1 MSKNFNTSNESF
13 RKIIGNGI
21 TYIVPKF
28 QRDYSWDRE
37 HWEDL
42 WQDIIE
48 QLEQKNSEDQSHYMG
63 YLVLQP
69 VNDKEFKIID
79 GQQRITTLMILILAA
94 LENINGLIQ
103 KSSNDLDKS
112 NNSMRLEALKSTYI
126 GFTDPV
132 SLITKPKLKLN
143 KNNQS
148 YFRSLC
154 NLGGHIQQTKI
165 KSSERLLLRA
175 KKFFVKKI
183 EGSSFAN
190 DGEGIARFIDKMSDI
205 LFFTSIT
212 VSSDLN
218 AYKVFETLNARGVKL
233 STPDLIKNHL
243 FSMVDEKGQISDEE
257 IEQLEEKWEAITQNL
272 GKSDFSQFIQVHWNS
287 KNKSTRQNQLFRAI
301 KGSITNKQQ
310 LFSYLNEL
318 QESSEIFAALD
329 SDKNHEEEFWIGD
342 ELKAAKNP
350 LKTLKNF
357 NISQP
362 YSLLIAAYKNFSK
375 EEFCKIF
382 SYIDVVSIRYNVI
395 GQRQANDQ
403 ERIYNQIAL
412 EISSQNI
419 KNLSQIKEKLRE
431 IYIDDQDFKSD
442 FMRKEIKTGQSDKK
456 ARYLLTRIEKFINSG
471 FSIDESETTL
481 EHILPQKWESYSW
494 WSSHNFEEGDSSSLG
509 NMTLLDKKTNKHA
522 STKSF
527 KEKKELFFE
536 NSYKI
541 TSQIYEFE
549 EWNHEAILKRQKW
562 LAEQAAKCWKI
573 EF

>member
-21 TYIVPKF
+21 TYVVPKF
-28 QRDYSWDRE
+28 QRDYSWDSE
-37 HWEDL
+37 QWEDL

-48 QLEQKNSEDQSHYMG
+48 QLKEKNTDEQSHYMG
-63 YLVLQP
+63 YLVLQS

-94 LENINGLIQ
+94 LENIGRLIE
-103 KSSNDLDKS
+103 KDSNDTNKNNNKTRLDT
-112 NNSMRLEALKSTYI
+112 LKNTYI

-132 SLITKPKLKLN
+132 SLVTKPKLKLN
-143 KNNQS
+143 RNNQS

-154 NLGGHIQQTKI
+154 NLGGHVQQTKI
-165 KSSERLLLRA
+165 KKSERLLLKA
-175 KKFFVKKI
+175 KKFFTKKI
-183 EGSSFAN
+183 EDSEFAE
-190 DGEGIARFIDKMSDI
+190 DGGEIARFIDKMSDI

-212 VSSDLN
+212 VSNDLN

-257 IEQLEEKWEAITQNL
+257 IEQLEDKWESITQNL

-301 KGSITNKQQ
+301 KSSITNKSL

-342 ELKAAKNP
+342 EFKMAKDP
-350 LKTLKNF
+350 LKTLKHF

-375 EEFCKIF
+375 EEFCKVIG
-382 SYIDVVSIRYNVI
+382 YIDAVSIRYNVI

-412 EISSQNI
+412 EISDQRI
-419 KNLSQIKEKLRE
+419 RNLSQIKEKLKE
-431 IYIDDQDFKSD
+431 IYISDDDFRSD
-442 FMRKEIKTGQSDKK
+442 FLRKEIKTSQSDKK
-456 ARYLLTRIEKFINSG
+456 ARYLLMRLEKSINAG
-471 FSIDESETTL
+471 FSIDESEVTL
-481 EHILPQKWESYSW
+481 EHILPQKWESYTW
-494 WSSHNFEEGDSSSLG
+494 WSNNDFEEGDSSSFG
-509 NMTLLDKKTNKHA
+509 NMTLLDKKTNKDI
-522 STKSF
+522 STKPF
-527 KEKKELFFE
+527 QQKKILFGE
-536 NSYKI
+536 SSYRI
-541 TSQIYEFE
+541 TSQLAEYE
-549 EWNHEAILKRQKW
+549 EWNHSTIIKRQKW
-562 LAEQAAKCWKI
+562 LAEQAAKCWRI

>member
-13 RKIIGNGI
+13 RKIIGNGL
-21 TYIVPKF
+21 TYVVPKF
-28 QRDYSWDRE
+28 QRDYSWDSE

-42 WQDIIE
+42 WQDIAE

-94 LENINGLIQ
+94 LENINGLILS
-103 KSSNDLDKS
+103 SSNDSDKS

-494 WSSHNFEEGDSSSLG
+494 WSSHNFEEGDCSSLG
-509 NMTLLDKKTNKHA
+509 NMTLLDKKTNKDA
-522 STKSF
+522 STKTF
-527 KEKKELFFE
+527 KDKKILFLE

-541 TSQIYEFE
+541 TSQICEFE
-549 EWNHEAILKRQKW
+549 EWNHEAIIKRQKW
-562 LAEQAAKCWKI
+562 LSEQAARCWKI

>member
-21 TYIVPKF
+21 TYVVPKF
-28 QRDYSWDRE
+28 QRDYSWDSE
-37 HWEDL
+37 QWEDL

-48 QLEQKNSEDQSHYMG
+48 QLKEKNTDEQSHYMG
-63 YLVLQP
+63 YLVLQS

-94 LENINGLIQ
+94 LENIGRLIE
-103 KSSNDLDKS
+103 KDSNDTNKNNNKTRLDT
-112 NNSMRLEALKSTYI
+112 LKNTYI

-132 SLITKPKLKLN
+132 SLVTKPKLKLN
-143 KNNQS
+143 RNNQS

-154 NLGGHIQQTKI
+154 NLGGHVQQTKI
-165 KSSERLLLRA
+165 KKSERLLLKA
-175 KKFFVKKI
+175 KKFFTKKI
-183 EGSSFAN
+183 EDSEFAE
-190 DGEGIARFIDKMSDI
+190 DGGEIARFIDKMSDI

-212 VSSDLN
+212 VSNDLN

-257 IEQLEEKWEAITQNL
+257 IEQLEDKWESITQNL

-301 KGSITNKQQ
+301 KSSITNKSL

-342 ELKAAKNP
+342 EFKMAKDP
-350 LKTLKNF
+350 LKTLKHF

-375 EEFCKIF
+375 EEFCKVIG
-382 SYIDVVSIRYNVI
+382 YIDTVSIRYNVI

-412 EISSQNI
+412 EISDQRI
-419 KNLSQIKEKLRE
+419 RNLSQIKEKLKE
-431 IYIDDQDFKSD
+431 IYISDDDFRSD
-442 FMRKEIKTGQSDKK
+442 FLRKEIKTSQSDKK
-456 ARYLLTRIEKFINSG
+456 ARYLLMRLEKSINAG
-471 FSIDESETTL
+471 FSIDESEVTL
-481 EHILPQKWESYSW
+481 EHILPQKWESYTW
-494 WSSHNFEEGDSSSLG
+494 WSNNDFEEGDSSSLG
-509 NMTLLDKKTNKHA
+509 NMTLLDKKTNKDI
-522 STKSF
+522 STKPF
-527 KEKKELFFE
+527 QQKKILFGE
-536 NSYKI
+536 SSYRI
-541 TSQIYEFE
+541 TSQLAEYE
-549 EWNHEAILKRQKW
+549 EWNHSTIIKRQKW
-562 LAEQAAKCWKI
+562 LAEQAAKCWRI

>member
-28 QRDYSWDRE
+28 QRDYSWDSE

-42 WQDIIE
+42 WQDIAE

-103 KSSNDLDKS
+103 KSSNDSDKS

-154 NLGGHIQQTKI
+154 NLGGHIQQIKI
-165 KSSERLLLRA
+165 KHSERLLLRA

-481 EHILPQKWESYSW
+481 EHILPQKWESYVW
-494 WSSHNFEEGDSSSLG
+494 WSNHDFEEGDCSSLG
-509 NMTLLDKKTNKHA
+509 NMTLLDKKTNKDA
-522 STKSF
+522 STKTF
-527 KEKKELFFE
+527 KDKKILFLE

-541 TSQIYEFE
+541 TSQICEFE
-549 EWNHEAILKRQKW
+549 EWNHEAIIKRQKW
-562 LAEQAAKCWKI
+562 LSEQAAKCWKI

>member
-21 TYIVPKF
+21 TYVVPKF
-28 QRDYSWDRE
+28 QRDYSWDSE
-37 HWEDL
+37 QWEDL
-42 WQDIIE
+42 WQDIVE
-48 QLEQKNSEDQSHYMG
+48 QMKEKNADDQSHYMG
-63 YLVLQP
+63 YLVLQS

-94 LENINGLIQ
+94 LENISSLIA
-103 KSSNDLDKS
+103 KSSQDTDKD
-112 NNSMRLEALKSTYI
+112 NNKMRLEALKSTYI

-132 SLITKPKLKLN
+132 SLVTKPKLKLN

-154 NLGGHIQQTKI
+154 NLGGHIQQIKI
-165 KSSERLLLRA
+165 KSSERLLLKA
-175 KKFFVKKI
+175 KKFFIKKI
-183 EGSSFAN
+183 EDSNFAN

-212 VSSDLN
+212 VSNDLN

-257 IEQLEEKWEAITQNL
+257 IEQLEDKWEAITQNL

-287 KNKSTRQNQLFRAI
+287 KNRSTRQNQLFRAI
-301 KGSITNKQQ
+301 KNSITNKNS

-318 QESSEIFAALD
+318 QEASEIFAALD
-329 SDKNHEEEFWIGD
+329 SDKNHEEEFWIG
-342 ELKAAKNP
+342 EEFKMAKDP
-350 LKTLKNF
+350 LKTLRHF

-362 YSLLIAAYKNFSK
+362 YSLLIAAYKNFNK
-375 EEFCKIF
+375 EEFCKIIG
-382 SYIDVVSIRYNVI
+382 YIDTVSIRYNVI

-412 EISSQNI
+412 EISDQKI

-431 IYIDDQDFKSD
+431 IYIEDEDFKSD
-442 FMRKEIKTGQSDKK
+442 FLKKEIKTGQSDKK
-456 ARYLLTRIEKFINSG
+456 ARYLLMRIEKSINNG

-481 EHILPQKWESYSW
+481 EHILPQKWESYLW
-494 WSSHNFEEGDSSSLG
+494 WSNGDFEEGDSNSLG
-509 NMTLLDKKTNKHA
+509 NMTLLDKKTNKNA
-522 STKSF
+522 GTNSF
-527 KEKKELFFE
+527 IDKKNLFVE
-536 NSYKI
+536 SSYKV
-541 TSQIYEFE
+541 TSQICEFE
-549 EWNHEAILKRQKW
+549 EWNHNAIVKRQKW
-562 LAEQAAKCWKI
+562 LADKSAACWKI